1 MMHSM
6 DIKVII
12 IIIERQSERN
22 REKIPSLSKSSL
34 EIRIQV
40 EQLQRVKRCKSKQ
53 QNRIGKM
60 KLINN
65 NKTTKPIAGFFS
77 TLKMGKKR
85 EIFDL
90 ILTLK

>member
-65 NKTTKPIAGFFS
+65 NKTKPIAGFFS

-85 EIFDL
+85 NF
-90 ILTLK
+90 